1 MHFARLVRRGFI
13 IALTFLAHAVYW
25 FVGWLVLLL
34 SFRSRDCRKNFQAD
48 RFRCL
53 LRDLGA
59 TYVKVGQIM
68 STRPDI
74 FPEHLVRA
82 LERLQD
88 DVGGFAFAQVQE
100 SFAAEFG
107 KGPDEL
113 FASFDQEPIASAS
126 VAQVHAAT
134 LVDGRRV
141 AVKVR
146 RPGIEKVVAFDLS
159 IMRGFARA
167 LEILPPLRI
176 YAPLDSVR
184 EFGRAIEMQIDLRLE
199 ANNNRRFHENFAGD
213 SDIVFPDLVPEL
225 CSEKILTMSFVDG
238 VKVLRFAETE
248 ANPTRL
254 AQIGFHTLLKM
265 IFEDGFV
272 HADLHPGNIFIT
284 PDNKVALLDL
294 GLTAEL
300 TDAYRLIFAEF
311 FGAWAAADGKTMAR
325 LMVEFSP
332 DAKVRDHSAFEAE
345 ISAFVGRYNGKQLG
359 EVAVSEVVF
368 DMMGIMRRHR
378 VRVNAVFTMVNIA
391 IAVTEGIGRQLD
403 DKLDLLSEALPFF
416 VRLKQS
422 GKL

>member
-1 MHFARLVRRGFI
+1 MPFFRLFSRAFVIG
-13 IALTFLAHAVYW
+13 LTILLHGLYW
-25 FVGWLVLLL
+25 LLGWLTLLL
-34 SFRSRDCRKNFQAD
+34 AFRSRERRKVFQAD

-74 FPEHLVRA
+74 FPEHLVCA

-88 DVGGFAFAQVQE
+88 DVGAFAYRHVE
-100 SFAAEFG
+100 ASFQSEFG
-107 KGPDEL
+107 KGPSGL
-113 FASFDQEPIASAS
+113 FASFDKQPIASAS
-126 VAQVHAAT
+126 VAQVHLAVLAS
-134 LVDGRRV
+134 GQKV
-141 AVKVR
+141 AVKIR
-146 RPGIEKVVAFDLS
+146 RPGIEKLVAFDLS
-159 IMRGFARA
+159 IMRGFARV
-167 LEILPPLRI
+167 LEFIPTLKI

-184 EFGRAIEMQIDLRLE
+184 EFGHAIAMQVDLRIE
-199 ANNNRRFHENFAGD
+199 ADNNLRFHENFAGNP
-213 SDIVFPDLVPEL
+213 DIVFPKLVPEL
-225 CSEKILTMSFVDG
+225 CSQKILTMSFIEG
-238 VKVLRFAETE
+238 LKVLRYAETD
-248 ANPTRL
+248 ADPSRL
-254 AQIGFHTLLKM
+254 ARIGFHTLLQM

-294 GLTAEL
+294 GLTAQL
-300 TDAYRLIFAEF
+300 SDSDRIIFAEF
-311 FGAWAAADGKTMAR
+311 IGAWATADGKTMAR

-332 DAKVRDHSAFEAE
+332 LAKVPDYEAFEAS
-345 ISAFVGRYNGKQLG
+345 ICGFIGRYEGKKLG
-359 EVAVSEVVF
+359 EIAVSDVVF
-368 DMMGIMRRHR
+368 DMMRIMRRHR

-403 DKLDLLSEALPFF
+403 DKLDLLTEALPFF